1 MRRSFVDT
9 RSEAKPVKQRAS
21 EVAGRQRDRL
31 LAWLLGHPDF
41 WLVVALAA
49 FLRLWHIE
57 TTQFLDDQTYLMQ
70 LARGAFLHGAIPV
83 TGIPSSIGTLNPPLS
98 VYLLMPFTLFTANPL
113 PIAIFIALWNT
124 LGVALCYLFA
134 ERYFGRWAAAT
145 AALLFAT
152 CGAAVN
158 YSRFIWQQ
166 NYLPPILA
174 LWAWTLYMGCVRGRR
189 RWFVAHVV
197 LLVVAVQLHP
207 TTLLLAPVTLV
218 GLLLAPTSARPSWRE
233 YLLAAT
239 ILVLLF
245 VPTLIW
251 QLVNSGSDLRVLAH
265 YVLRGNQTNL
275 DVFRYLFAAL
285 GTLSPNDFGPASPLA
300 SLAPWYPV
308 LSAGTTILF
317 VLGMVVLTVRVFK
330 PAQAAWQA
338 NPTAPGATRMDQLR
352 AGVLGLWRGLR
363 ASASWRANLLL
374 WLMVVVP
381 VALMVRHSNALTAHY
396 LMVLYPS
403 AFIAAGV
410 GVQAVVG
417 WARAQRIA
425 TDFRRALARATP
437 IVAVVLLT
445 LVAVIQSGLWMS
457 YPATLAAGQFDAF
470 RSYGYPLDEVQQ
482 ADATLANMQ
491 QEQKAATMAISLP
504 IEVRYRV
511 PLDYLLVSEH
521 PGRTDFTNDCLALP
535 TASAGSSLL
544 VTTQPPGPAGE
555 LAPKLPNARHVADV
569 QVPGGAAWNV
579 YSLSGTPPALADEQ
593 AITPIDFVDAAGNG
607 LRLEAI
613 STATTGLVRLRWRVL
628 GSAGQPS
635 GTPWYRIQPSALPDS
650 SGQPVPLAR
659 TECQPTQWQ
668 AGQTVFTWASL
679 GNLKAPPRSLALLV
693 RGGTIGPRIVPFGPL
708 HVLAARSGG
717 KGLVTLPPSSGE
729 KTADGALVL
738 PLGVIGLP

>member
-1 MRRSFVDT
+1 MDT
-9 RSEAKPVKQRAS
+9 LVTAKPVKERTS
-21 EVAGRQRDRL
+21 DVARRRRDRL
-31 LAWLLGHPDF
+31 LAWLLGRPDF
-41 WLVVALAA
+41 WLVIALAA
-49 FLRLWHIE
+49 FLRLWHLE
-57 TTQFLDDQTYLMQ
+57 VAQFLDDQTYLMQ

-113 PIAIFIALWNT
+113 PIAIFIALWNAA
-124 LGVALCYLFA
+124 GVALCYIFT
-134 ERYFGRWAAAT
+134 ERYFGRWAAAA

-174 LWAWTLYMGCVRGRR
+174 LWAWTLYMGCVRGQR

-197 LLVVAVQLHP
+197 LLVVAAQLHP
-207 TTLLLAPVTLV
+207 TTLLLAPLTVV
-218 GLLLAPTSARPSWRE
+218 GLLLAPPSARPSRRE

-251 QLVNSGSDLRVLAH
+251 QLVNSGSDLRVLAR
-265 YVLRGNQTNL
+265 YVLRGNQTNP

-285 GTLSPNDFGPASPLA
+285 GTLSPSDFGPGSPLT

-317 VLGMVVLTVRVFK
+317 LLGVVVVTVRVFK

-338 NPTAPGATRMDQLR
+338 NIAAPGAKRVDQLR
-352 AGVLGLWRGLR
+352 AGVVGLWRALH
-363 ASASWRANLLL
+363 ADPSWRANLLL
-374 WLMVVVP
+374 WLLIVVP
-381 VALMVRHSNALTAHY
+381 VALMVRHSNALTVHY

-403 AFIAAGV
+403 AFIVAGI

-417 WARAQRIA
+417 WARAQRTA
-425 TDFRRALARATP
+425 ADVRKTFARATP
-437 IVAVVLLT
+437 VVVAVVLT
-445 LVAVIQSGLWMS
+445 LVSVIHSVLWMS
-457 YPATLAAGQFDAF
+457 YPAMLAAGQFDAVLN
-470 RSYGYPLDEVQQ
+470 YGYPLSEVQQ
-482 ADATLANMQ
+482 ADAALASLQ
-491 QEQKAATMAISLP
+491 REQKAASMAISLP
-504 IEVRYRV
+504 TDARYRA

-521 PGRTDFTNDCLALP
+521 PGRTDFTNDCLVLP
-535 TASAGSSLL
+535 ATGSGLSLL
-544 VTTQPPGPAGE
+544 VTTQPLGPAGD

-569 QVPGGAAWNV
+569 RVPGGAAWNV
-579 YSLSGTPPALADEQ
+579 YLLSGTTPKLADER
-593 AITPIDFVDAAGNG
+593 AITPIDFVDVAGNG

-613 STATTGLVRLRWRVL
+613 STATTGLIRLRWTVL
-628 GSAGQPS
+628 GSADQPS
-635 GTPWYRIQPSALPDS
+635 GTPWYRLQPSALPDS
-650 SGQPVPLAR
+650 GGQPAPLAR
-659 TECQPTQWQ
+659 TECQPTRWQ
-668 AGQTVFTWASL
+668 AGQTVFTWTPL
-679 GNLKAPPRSLALLV
+679 GNLQAPPRSLALLV

-708 HVLAARSGG
+708 HLLAARSGG

-729 KTADGALVL
+729 KTTNGALVL